1 MKIIPINERR
11 RKEFLKNL
19 PAQTNWFQ
27 TIMIWCLNSP
37 DQVFNVP
44 IRLLRDLAKDIPC
57 SVPSPDPIG
66 FPRKLKEQHPIK
78 WSRGAMFLFR
88 WARRG
93 SRVYQ
98 GEVSGKFRNAARNRC
113 NRYNELR
120 VASWPRRFRRELVT
134 PIEPARDRRPGIL
147 IFLARGGGNRA
158 KRPLYEKSR
167 WW

>member
-1 MKIIPINERR
+1 
-11 RKEFLKNL
+11 
-19 PAQTNWFQ
+19 
-27 TIMIWCLNSP
+27 
-37 DQVFNVP
+37 
-44 IRLLRDLAKDIPC
+44 
-57 SVPSPDPIG
+57 
-66 FPRKLKEQHPIK
+66 
-78 WSRGAMFLFR
+78 MFLFR

-147 IFLARGGGNRA
+147 IFLARGEETVRRGRFMRKVADDSAEREREREFLVQFSRRA
-158 KRPLYEKSR
+158 GRGRKRKTTWREFGKNGMTRNPRRCARLFRAMYYTYACVARENGRGEWKRSSPCWQTPR
-167 WW
+167 GK